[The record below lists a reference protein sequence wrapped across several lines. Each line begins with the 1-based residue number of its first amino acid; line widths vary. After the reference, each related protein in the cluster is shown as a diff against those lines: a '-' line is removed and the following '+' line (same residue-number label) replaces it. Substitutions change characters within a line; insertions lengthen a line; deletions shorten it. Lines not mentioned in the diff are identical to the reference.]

1 MRLVSRY
8 STSKRTSRCT
18 AIALAIGLGAT
29 PVLAD
34 GFRLPV
40 KSDLAM
46 AGWQEFEFDG
56 KRRNNFVGGADGS
69 IEINT
74 DGSASLIY
82 LPIDVDPADTPRLS
96 WRWRVDENLPATDL
110 SRRGGDDRPA
120 AIFVFFEWDPDTAS
134 LKERMMRPL
143 VEAWKGR
150 DAPGRLLSY
159 TWGGDHPTGSLIKS
173 AYFGGAG
180 MQVILRNGSA
190 PTGEW
195 ISENV
200 DVAADYERIFG
211 GPPPPIRQLAISADS
226 DDTGGQSRASI
237 IELMFGAAPGPN

>member
-1 MRLVSRY
+1 MRFVGRHLTTNRAAPCV
-8 STSKRTSRCT
+8 
-18 AIALAIGLGAT
+18 AIALAAGLAAT
-29 PVLAD
+29 TALAD

-56 KRRNNFVGGADGS
+56 KRRNSFTGGADGS

-74 DGSASLIY
+74 DSSASLIF
-82 LPIDVDPADTPRLS
+82 LPIDIDPAQTPRLS

-120 AIFVFFEWDPDTAS
+120 AIFVFFEWDPEAAS
-134 LKERMMRPL
+134 LKERMLRPL
-143 VEAWKGR
+143 VVARKGR
-150 DAPGRLLSY
+150 NAPGRLLSY
-159 TWGGDHPTGSLIKS
+159 TWGGVHPSGSVVRS
-173 AYFGGAG
+173 AYFGGSG
-180 MQVILRNGSA
+180 MQVILQNGDA

-211 GPPPPIRQLAISADS
+211 SPAPAIRQLAISADS
-226 DDTGGQSRASI
+226 DDTGGRSRAAI
-237 IELMFGAAPGPN
+237 AELMFGSTQALR

>member
-1 MRLVSRY
+1 MRFFRRY
-8 STSKRTSRCT
+8 PKTKRAAPR
-18 AIALAIGLGAT
+18 LAIVLAAGLTAT
-29 PVLAD
+29 TVLAD

-74 DGSASLIY
+74 DASASLIF
-82 LPIDVDPADTPRLS
+82 LPIDVDPAATPRLS

-120 AIFVFFEWDPDTAS
+120 AIFVFFEWDPDAAS

-159 TWGGDHPTGSLIKS
+159 TWGGDHPTGSLIES

-180 MQVILRNGSA
+180 MQVILQNSNA

-195 ISENV
+195 VSEDV

-211 GPPPPIRQLAISADS
+211 APPPPIRQLAISADS
-226 DDTGGQSRASI
+226 DDTGGRSRASI
-237 IELMFGAAPGPN
+237 IELMFGAAPKPN